1 MNTLMLSQ
9 MGLSLVGSWGAY
21 ASAGIQ
27 SDLEERIQS
36 YRNTMNR
43 LSAARATNA
52 VTVNQVRA
60 RDAAVQADTVIQ
72 RQAITDQAQAEVEA
86 AAAGVMGNSV
96 RMTTRDLRA
105 SAGRASFALE
115 RQANQQQAEFR
126 EQKTS
131 IALSA
136 ITNTDVQVIP
146 KPSLGAMLLG
156 AGTNLLNIYDSHQ
169 PEGSRLLG
177 PNGGRV
183 NDLER
188 L

>member
-60 RDAAVQADTVIQ
+60 RDAAVQADTLIQ

-96 RMTTRDLRA
+96 RMTIRDLRA

>member
-9 MGLSLVGSWGAY
+9 MGLSLVGSWGDY
-21 ASAGIQ
+21 ATAGIQ
-27 SDLEERIQS
+27 ADLQERIQAYS
-36 YRNTMNR
+36 NTMNR
-43 LSAARATNA
+43 LSAARAENA
-52 VTVNQVRA
+52 VTVNQARA
-60 RDAAVQADTVIQ
+60 QDAAVQADLLIQ
-72 RQAITDQAQAEVEA
+72 RQAMTDQAQAEVEA
-86 AAAGVMGNSV
+86 AAAGVTGNSV
-96 RMTTRDLRA
+96 KMVMRDLRA
-105 SAGRASFALE
+105 SAGRASFAQE

-131 IALSA
+131 IAISA

-146 KPSLGAMLLG
+146 KPSLGTMLLG
-156 AGTNLLNIYDSHQ
+156 AGTNLLDIYDRHQ

-183 NDLER
+183 NDRER